1 MRSAG
6 ASITRDCESCRS
18 HHRVL
23 GFELG
28 FSVMS
33 SVFSVP
39 IISVPPRSL
48 RRKLI
53 VISYSCQDIFKLYS
67 LPMTRIDGAAQRAG
81 AADRPERPDRRARR
95 RQETIREILEIARDV
110 MTEEGV
116 NGLSL
121 AEVARRLGVQPPSL
135 YKYFPSLMAIY
146 DALFLEGQRQNLE
159 AMRGGMQ
166 GAEPGLDALVAGLE
180 ASGRWC
186 LANRAVA
193 ELLFWRPVPSFH
205 PSPEAFAVSMEMV
218 ELQRGALA
226 DAVAKGQLGPG
237 ANEEGAIYLVSTI
250 IVGVLSQAFA
260 NEPDLPWGEGRFTP
274 MFATLMRLLPAAFPF
289 DE

>member
-1 MRSAG
+1 MAP
-6 ASITRDCESCRS
+6 TDE
-18 HHRVL
+18 
-23 GFELG
+23 
-28 FSVMS
+28 
-33 SVFSVP
+33 
-39 IISVPPRSL
+39 
-48 RRKLI
+48 
-53 VISYSCQDIFKLYS
+53 
-67 LPMTRIDGAAQRAG
+67 MTQTAA
-81 AADRPERPDRRARR
+81 AADRPARPDRRARR
-95 RQETIREILEIARDV
+95 RQETIREILDIARDV
-110 MTEEGV
+110 MTVEGV

-121 AEVARRLGVQPPSL
+121 AELARRLGVQPPSL

-146 DALFLEGQRQNLE
+146 DAMFLEGQRQNLE

-166 GAEPGLDALVAGLE
+166 GAGSGLDALIAGLE

-186 LANRAVA
+186 LDNRAVA
-193 ELLFWRPVPSFH
+193 ELLFWRPVPSFN

-226 DAVAKGQLGPG
+226 DAVAKGQLGPT
-237 ANEEGAIYLVSTI
+237 ANEESAIYLVSTM

-274 MFATLMRLLPAAFPF
+274 MFATLMRLLPAAFPL

>member
-1 MRSAG
+1 M
-6 ASITRDCESCRS
+6 
-18 HHRVL
+18 
-23 GFELG
+23 
-28 FSVMS
+28 
-33 SVFSVP
+33 
-39 IISVPPRSL
+39 
-48 RRKLI
+48 
-53 VISYSCQDIFKLYS
+53 Q
-67 LPMTRIDGAAQRAG
+67 MTRTEGTAQAEAAE
-81 AADRPERPDRRARR
+81 DRPARPDRRARR
-95 RQETIREILEIARDV
+95 RQETIREILAIARDV

-166 GAEPGLDALVAGLE
+166 EGEPGLDALIAGLE

-205 PSPEAFAVSMEMV
+205 PSPDAFAVSLEMV

-226 DAVAKGQLGPG
+226 DAVAKGQLGP
-237 ANEEGAIYLVSTI
+237 AAIEEGAIYLVSTI
-250 IVGVLSQAFA
+250 IVGVLSQTFA

-274 MFATLMRLLPAAFPF
+274 MFPTLMRLLPAAFPLH
-289 DE
+289 E